1 MSKLIFKLKGNE
13 EKWPARIESY
23 LGAELASEA
32 KIEIDA
38 TASEYLASIQLLNYK
53 KNQSLEDKIKADKD
67 TISAFIIDSKEI
79 KQRLV

>member
-13 EKWPARIESY
+13 EKWPARIENY
-23 LGAELASEA
+23 LGAELAAEA
-32 KIEIDA
+32 KTEIDA

-53 KNQSLEDKIKADKD
+53 KNQTLEDKIKADKD
-67 TISAFIIDSKEI
+67 IISAFIIDNKEI

>member
-13 EKWPARIESY
+13 EKWPARIENY